1 MGKRHT
7 NITKHNSTADFLSIY
22 AFQRKWKPTNS
33 HRHSIVGRSL
43 WIGTKTGNNNK
54 ITTTTTVAKTK
65 KNWKHYNHINKL
77 SCESIF
83 VCRRVKHGDRHHLKT
98 YVYLR
103 LAFVSLCACVWNKQ
117 MPNFSL
123 RTTQMVLIRLLNWI
137 TNVKHGKWEFYYT
150 KTLSRL
156 IRWLG
161 AFYYALF
168 FRWEFHYKFNLRPT
182 QKPHT
187 CLREGV
193 RWIRSY
199 E

>member
-1 MGKRHT
+1 MKT
-7 NITKHNSTADFLSIY
+7 NKFSSTL
-22 AFQRKWKPTNS
+22 
-33 HRHSIVGRSL
+33 HRRQIFMNWHQDGQQQQNYDNDD
-43 WIGTKTGNNNK
+43 GGEDE
-54 ITTTTTVAKTK
+54 

-83 VCRRVKHGDRHHLKT
+83 VCRRVKHGDRHHLKM

-103 LAFVSLCACVWNKQ
+103 LAFGSLCVCVWNKQ
-117 MPNFSL
+117 MPNFSQ

-187 CLREGV
+187 CLWEGV
-193 RWIRSY
+193 RWIWSY